1 MNPLEVG
8 TTIEMGGAILV
19 RLPNNGL
26 YDGHIEFQRVSL
38 D

>member
-8 TTIEMGGAILV
+8 TTIEMGGATLV
-19 RLPNNGL
+19 RLPDDGL
-26 YDGHIEFQRVSL
+26 YDGCIEFQRVSL